1 VTGYPI
7 SEIINHNCRFL
18 QGQLSD
24 KSTVSRIREA
34 IREGRESIEV
44 FLNYRQDG
52 TPFWNL
58 LFVGI
63 IAKFFIETDL

>member
-34 IREGRESIEV
+34 IREGQESIEV

-52 TPFWNL
+52 TRFWNFL
-58 LFVGI
+58 LVGLPAEI
-63 IAKFFIETDL
+63 FIEIDL